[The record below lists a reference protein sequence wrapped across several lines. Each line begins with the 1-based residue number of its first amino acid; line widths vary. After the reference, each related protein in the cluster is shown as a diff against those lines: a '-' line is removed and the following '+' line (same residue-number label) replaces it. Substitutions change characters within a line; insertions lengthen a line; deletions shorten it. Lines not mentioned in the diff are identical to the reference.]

1 MRFTLT
7 LEFTR
12 SDDDVPERESTLDAL
27 VEKADVHPEV
37 ERRAGFRR
45 GEDW

>member
-1 MRFTLT
+1 MRLTLT

-12 SDDDVPERESTLDAL
+12 SDDVPERESTLDAL